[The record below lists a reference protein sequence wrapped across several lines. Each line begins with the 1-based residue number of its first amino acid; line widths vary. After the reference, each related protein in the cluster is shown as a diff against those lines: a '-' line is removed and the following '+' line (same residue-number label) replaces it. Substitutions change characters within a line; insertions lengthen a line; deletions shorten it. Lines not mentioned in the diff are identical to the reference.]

1 MGVEEDLQFPVV
13 VQEVLPGGERGVLAQ
28 LAGDPVVGSEEL
40 LKVRKFGAVAFV
52 LPTPVLVSLGRR
64 RGESRERQPDTKHG

>member
-1 MGVEEDLQFPVV
+1 MSEFAGVVHDAHDAAPLGLQRF
-13 VQEVLPGGERGVLAQ
+13 
-28 LAGDPVVGSEEL
+28 VGSEEL